1 MHKKALWLPTDI
13 SILGKKYSWQID
25 VASLQSGSVGA
36 GGGGESIPPPRCWFS
51 FNNSEAVKAV
61 KLWRQRHFS
70 NTRLIWSN
78 P

>member
-36 GGGGESIPPPRCWFS
+36 GGVGGRVFPRR
-51 FNNSEAVKAV
+51 AVGF
-61 KLWRQRHFS
+61 L
-70 NTRLIWSN
+70 LITQKR
-78 P
+78 